1 VTLGDDSDWSSFGF
15 RIMIGVEPEINRF
28 FLVLKAIDTENSIE
42 VRQISHRPLAY
53 FAFGGAVGLRVV
65 VWFRTL
71 ARSRVGKVFI
81 TSYRRT
87 LTLPVI
93 KC

>member
-1 VTLGDDSDWSSFGF
+1 
-15 RIMIGVEPEINRF
+15 MIGVAPEISRF

-42 VRQISHRPLAY
+42 VRQISCRPLAY
-53 FAFGGAVGLRVV
+53 FAFGGVVGLRVV

-71 ARSRVGKVFI
+71 ARSRVGLVFI

-87 LTLPVI
+87 LPVI